1 MNGLAVAR
9 IALIVSK
16 RNASRAVDRA
26 RVRRLIRERFR
37 REQQRWCGVD
47 CVIRLSNAFSPE
59 LPYADELIKLL
70 QRAP

>member
-1 MNGLAVAR
+1 MNDLAVAR

-16 RNASRAVDRA
+16 RNASRAVDRT
-26 RVRRLIRERFR
+26 RVRRLIREAFR

-47 CVIRLSNAFSPE
+47 CVVRLSNAYSAE
-59 LPYADELIKLL
+59 LQYADDLSKLF